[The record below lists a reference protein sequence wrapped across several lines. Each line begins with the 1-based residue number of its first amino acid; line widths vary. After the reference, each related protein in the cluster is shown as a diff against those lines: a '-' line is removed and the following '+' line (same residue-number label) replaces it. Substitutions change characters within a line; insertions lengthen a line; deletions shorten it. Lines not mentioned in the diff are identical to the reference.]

1 MRSRRSVVVR
11 AGRARVL
18 IEPCLQRRTAPGTP
32 DLLRGYQADNDDK
45 HSDSC
50 GEQWRIHGLPPSG
63 SRQPEAGSVR
73 FSAPAWRFGS
83 PAWLRFVVQF
93 KLLPEYTRPTG

>member
-1 MRSRRSVVVR
+1 MTNTPIAAANNGGFMVFPPPDRVNRRL
-11 AGRARVL
+11 ARFV
-18 IEPCLQRRTAPGTP
+18 
-32 DLLRGYQADNDDK
+32 
-45 HSDSC
+45 
-50 GEQWRIHGLPPSG
+50 
-63 SRQPEAGSVR
+63 